1 MNKIVILSLVACVA
15 LADELAPNVEN
26 SSQNETKNSA
36 NAESAAGG
44 GGHSKLM
51 SLNPQRF
58 QRLLMI
64 QANINQAQA

>member
-44 GGHSKLM
+44 GG
-51 SLNPQRF
+51 
-58 QRLLMI
+58 I
-64 QANINQAQA
+64 QNL